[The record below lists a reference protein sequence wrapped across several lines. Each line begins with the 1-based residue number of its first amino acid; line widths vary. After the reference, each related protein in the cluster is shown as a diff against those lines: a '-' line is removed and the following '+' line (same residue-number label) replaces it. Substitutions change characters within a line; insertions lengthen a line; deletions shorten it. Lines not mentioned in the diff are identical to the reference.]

1 MNEFI
6 AHRMLAVNS
15 NDYVT
20 PITRYEC
27 LPQPGNVSHAREVF
41 ELAEKINDGQE
52 QKVSKSVVYC
62 TVM

>member
-1 MNEFI
+1 
-6 AHRMLAVNS
+6 MLAVNS

-41 ELAEKINDGQE
+41 ELAVKINDGQE